1 MDTKDSQPF
10 GEKFEFIET
19 TISDIQSAFAAGTL
33 TCVALVKTYLDRIEK
48 IDKSGPQIN
57 SIISINEQALEQAKH
72 LDDIYKKSGPVGPLH
87 GIPIAMKDQADVKEM
102 PTTMGSVLFKNHRPE
117 RDSFVSARLREAGA
131 IFIAKTTLGEMGAGD
146 THGSLFGSTKN
157 VYDFRRTAGGSSG
170 GSGAAVSANLCAVAL
185 GQEGFASIRRPS
197 TWNGIVGM
205 RPTAG
210 LVSRGGVYAGW
221 PSTNGSLGPMTRNVM
236 DAARLLDVMA
246 GFDADDPITS
256 RGVGKKPK
264 SYTAQLQ
271 KNALVGKRIGILR
284 TQMGYASEPD
294 ADDFKNIS
302 QLFNA
307 AINDLSNMGAEII
320 DEVEIPGMLDLM
332 AKRAADGK
340 AEEESFRVYVAGSA
354 NAPFETMEE
363 AHKSHLFDE
372 VSNGVKT
379 RWGAEKSQAKYNAY
393 LAAREDLMT
402 SFLKTMAENRLDAI
416 VHKAVE
422 HAPTFIKDGI
432 APPWTDQKGAPH
444 LNTFLIYVPSIVVP
458 AGYTEDG
465 SPTGI
470 TFLGRP
476 YADADMLGYAFA
488 YESATRHRH
497 APDL

>member
-1 MDTKDSQPF
+1 
-10 GEKFEFIET
+10 
-19 TISDIQSAFAAGTL
+19 
-33 TCVALVKTYLDRIEK
+33 
-48 IDKSGPQIN
+48 
-57 SIISINEQALEQAKH
+57 
-72 LDDIYKKSGPVGPLH
+72 
-87 GIPIAMKDQADVKEM
+87 
-102 PTTMGSVLFKNHRPE
+102 
-117 RDSFVSARLREAGA
+117 
-131 IFIAKTTLGEMGAGD
+131 
-146 THGSLFGSTKN
+146 
-157 VYDFRRTAGGSSG
+157 
-170 GSGAAVSANLCAVAL
+170 
-185 GQEGFASIRRPS
+185 
-197 TWNGIVGM
+197 
-205 RPTAG
+205 
-210 LVSRGGVYAGW
+210 
-221 PSTNGSLGPMTRNVM
+221 TNGSLGPMTRNVM

-416 VHKAVE
+416 VHKA
-422 HAPTFIKDGI
+422 
-432 APPWTDQKGAPH
+432 
-444 LNTFLIYVPSIVVP
+444 
-458 AGYTEDG
+458 
-465 SPTGI
+465 
-470 TFLGRP
+470 
-476 YADADMLGYAFA
+476 
-488 YESATRHRH
+488 
-497 APDL
+497 

>member
-1 MDTKDSQPF
+1 METTDARPVGD
-10 GEKFEFIET
+10 KFEFIDT
-19 TISDIQSAFAAGTL
+19 TISDIHSAFAGGTL
-33 TCVALVKTYLDRIEK
+33 TCVALIQTYLDRIEK
-48 IDKSGPQIN
+48 IDKSGPRIN

-72 LDDIYKKSGPVGPLH
+72 LDDTYKKSGPIGPLH

-102 PTTMGSVLFKNHRPE
+102 PTTMGSVLFRDHRPG

-131 IFIAKTTLGEMGAGD
+131 IFLAKTTLGEMGAGD

-157 VYDFRRTAGGSSG
+157 VYDLSRTAGGSSG
-170 GSGAAVSANLCAVAL
+170 GSGAAVSANLCAVAV

-236 DAARLLDVMA
+236 DAARLLDVMV
-246 GFDADDPITS
+246 GFDEDDPITS
-256 RGVGKKPK
+256 RGVGKKAK
-264 SYTAQLQ
+264 NYTAQLN
-271 KNALVGKRIGILR
+271 KDALVGKRIGVLR
-284 TQMGYASEPD
+284 TQMGYASEPN

-302 QLFNA
+302 QLFDVA
-307 AINDLSNMGAEII
+307 VNDLSNIGAEII
-320 DEVEIPGMLDLM
+320 EDVEIPGMLDLM
-332 AKRAADGK
+332 AKRVADGA
-340 AEEESFRVYVAGSA
+340 AEEESFRIYAAGSA
-354 NAPFETMEE
+354 NAPFRTMEE
-363 AHKSHLFDE
+363 AQNSPLFDE

-379 RWGAEKSQAKYNAY
+379 RWSVEKSQAKYNAY

-402 SFLKTMAENRLDAI
+402 SFLKTMADNRLDAI

-458 AGYTEDG
+458 AGFTEDG
-465 SPTGI
+465 SPAGI

-488 YESATRHRH
+488 YECATRHRR